1 MGFECNKIIY
11 TSSYIYNQTKY
22 TIMKTTYTNTIER
35 GILTSAYKR
44 EIREN
49 IANSKRVTLSKMK
62 SIIDRHHEKVQ
73 SQTGTILQVSLFAFA
88 LILIIA

>member
-1 MGFECNKIIY
+1 
-11 TSSYIYNQTKY
+11 
-22 TIMKTTYTNTIER
+22 MKTTYTTPIER

-49 IANSKRVTLSKMK
+49 ISQSKRDTLSKMK
-62 SIIDRHHEKVQ
+62 SIIENHHTKVQ

-88 LILIIA
+88 LILIIV